1 MSFEQTPITTV
12 YARGGS
18 SKALFLKSDDI
29 PPPGPLRDNVLLR
42 LIGSPDPTQIDG
54 MGGSRIVTSKIAII
68 GTSQREDADID
79 YEFAQCGVEE
89 RSICYDGNCGNIS
102 SGVGPFAID
111 EGLISKPFKK
121 GLSPAEGVLT
131 REVRIWQIGTK
142 KLLVAHVPV
151 DEKTGK
157 SVSKGD
163 FAIAAV
169 PGTGAPILMDF
180 RNTVG
185 ASRNQGALPT
195 GHAIDT
201 VTIGQKKVD
210 ITVCDVANII
220 VYVCAEDM
228 GISGYETAKDI
239 SRDKGLIA
247 RCKELRGKAANLAG
261 MCKDWEKVDEQSPG
275 LPMVCMVASPKSSE
289 GDLSARLLLNNS
301 CHDSMAGSGAI
312 CIGACSR
319 ISGSIVNR
327 STRPAALD
335 EQVLQI
341 SHPLGIMPVWVKLA
355 EGDSDSG
362 DTEYIFN
369 TLSFV
374 RTSRRIMEGV
384 AYVPVEVW
392 EGRGNTVTQTNG
404 HTNRDGRR

>member
-1 MSFEQTPITTV
+1 
-12 YARGGS
+12 
-18 SKALFLKSDDI
+18 
-29 PPPGPLRDNVLLR
+29 
-42 LIGSPDPTQIDG
+42 
-54 MGGSRIVTSKIAII
+54 
-68 GTSQREDADID
+68 
-79 YEFAQCGVEE
+79 
-89 RSICYDGNCGNIS
+89 
-102 SGVGPFAID
+102 
-111 EGLISKPFKK
+111 
-121 GLSPAEGVLT
+121 
-131 REVRIWQIGTK
+131 
-142 KLLVAHVPV
+142 
-151 DEKTGK
+151 
-157 SVSKGD
+157 
-163 FAIAAV
+163 
-169 PGTGAPILMDF
+169 MDF

-201 VTIGQKKVD
+201 VTIGPKKVD

-275 LPMVCMVASPKSSE
+275 LPMVCMVASPKSPE

-301 CHDSMAGSGAI
+301 CHDSMAGTGAI